1 MKTLSYNYAQEV
13 FKEYLINSGYKENTI
28 RTKLANIKPFFEYLV
43 KIQLVDL
50 RDTTTESIKGYIK
63 NLNEIKTK
71 NKNSP
76 LKNNTKQG
84 MITNVKLLFKSLY
97 VSELILSNPAQS
109 ISIYAKGKE
118 KPKEIFTQEDM
129 NKFLDS
135 IDIFKRY
142 GLRDRAIF
150 ELMYSSGL
158 RISEVSN
165 LNVNDIDFEN
175 RMVILRLAKFN
186 KDRMIPVSKVATGFL
201 KEYIDTRKDKK
212 EAAFLGN
219 AGRLS
224 RTGIRKRFNELL
236 KESGLYKE
244 DLTPHSIRHS
254 CCTHLLENGA
264 DLRYVQELMGHKS
277 IVTTAEYTHLFFE
290 SLKRIYK
297 TYHPKENEY
306 YEEVDDDY
314 LNRFNEF
321 KKELEKQKRIT
332 NKKRYIKKR
341 YYLRKKFKIAV
352 ENYRVIY

>member
-1 MKTLSYNYAQEV
+1 MKTLTSNYAEAV
-13 FKEYLINSGYKENTI
+13 FKEYLVNSGYKENTI
-28 RTKLANIKPFFEYLV
+28 RTKLANIKPFFEYLREI
-43 KIQLVDL
+43 KINDL
-50 RDTTTESIKGYIK
+50 RDTTIDSIKGYIK
-63 NLNEIKTK
+63 NLNEIKSK
-71 NKNSP
+71 RKDNL
-76 LKNNTKQG
+76 LKTTTKQG
-84 MITNVKLLFKSLY
+84 MITCVKLLFKSLY
-97 VSELILSNPAQS
+97 VAELILSNPAQG

-135 IDIFKRY
+135 IDVFKRY

-175 RMVILRLAKFN
+175 RMIILRLAKFN
-186 KDRMIPVSKVATGFL
+186 KDRIIPVSNVAVSFL
-201 KEYIDTRKDKK
+201 KEYMEVRKDKNSP
-212 EAAFLGN
+212 AFPCKT
-219 AGRLS
+219 GRLS
-224 RTGIRKRFNELL
+224 ATGIRKRFNELL

-277 IVTTAEYTHLFFE
+277 IVTTSGYTHLFFE

-306 YEEVDDDY
+306 YEEVDDEY
-314 LNRFNEF
+314 LNRLNEF
-321 KKELEKQKRIT
+321 KKELIKQKRIT
-332 NKKRYIKKR
+332 DKKRLIKKR
-341 YYLRKKFKIAV
+341 YYLRKKFKTSINNIEV
-352 ENYRVIY
+352 